1 MTKEM
6 IIKRLRWAIEDKDW
20 DAVNLLVGDL
30 EELKDEIRSDEWV
43 VKQYNRNRSL
53 EEKITDVK
61 ESCIGY
67 GVIIYEGRIEEDK
80 VLFTA
85 EDVY

>member
-6 IIKRLRWAIEDKDW
+6 IIKRLRWAVEDKDW

-53 EEKITDVK
+53 EEQIKDVK
-61 ESCIGY
+61 DIS
-67 GVIIYEGRIEEDK
+67 
-80 VLFTA
+80 TN
-85 EDVY
+85 